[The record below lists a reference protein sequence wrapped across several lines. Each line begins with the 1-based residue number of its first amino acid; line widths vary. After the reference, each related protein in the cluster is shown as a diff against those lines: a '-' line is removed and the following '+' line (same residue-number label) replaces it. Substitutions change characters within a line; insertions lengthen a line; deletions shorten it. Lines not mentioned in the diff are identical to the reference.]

1 MQCNVASVIIALHI
15 NAYRGHYMQSY
26 TIRITLKANNIVKH
40 TFVQQHNNTS
50 LEKAIVAFNKLAR
63 KLHKQYAS
71 SNLTTSAYIFDAN
84 NNAVY

>member
-1 MQCNVASVIIALHI
+1 MQNKQ
-15 NAYRGHYMQSY
+15 NY
-26 TIRITLKANNIVKH
+26 TIRFTLKANKTVKH
-40 TFVQQHNNTS
+40 TFVQQHNNTT

>member
-1 MQCNVASVIIALHI
+1 MQNKQ
-15 NAYRGHYMQSY
+15 NY
-26 TIRITLKANNIVKH
+26 TIRITLKANTTIKH
-40 TFVQQHNNTS
+40 TFVQQHNNTT

-63 KLHKQYAS
+63 KVHKLNAS

>member
-1 MQCNVASVIIALHI
+1 MQN
-15 NAYRGHYMQSY
+15 Y
-26 TIRITLKANNIVKH
+26 TIKFTLKANNTVKH
-40 TFVQQHNNTS
+40 TFVLPQYNTT
-50 LEKAIVAFNKLAR
+50 LNTAIVAFNKLAR

>member
-1 MQCNVASVIIALHI
+1 MQN
-15 NAYRGHYMQSY
+15 Y
-26 TIRITLKANNIVKH
+26 TIKFTLKANNTVKH
-40 TFVQQHNNTS
+40 TFVLPQHNTT

-63 KLHKQYAS
+63 KVHKLNAS

>member
-1 MQCNVASVIIALHI
+1 MQN
-15 NAYRGHYMQSY
+15 Y
-26 TIRITLKANNIVKH
+26 TIKFTLKANNTIKH
-40 TFVQQHNNTS
+40 TFVQQHNTT

>member
-1 MQCNVASVIIALHI
+1 MQN
-15 NAYRGHYMQSY
+15 Y
-26 TIRITLKANNIVKH
+26 TIRFTLKANKTVKH
-40 TFVQQHNNTS
+40 TFVQKHNNTT
-50 LEKAIVAFNKLAR
+50 LNTAIVAFNKLAR